1 MGVYWWLFLLVDIN
15 VLRVDDVHHHPAVFR
30 VAVEL
35 FATSTTPKLTTTKS
49 RNAHPPEDF
58 EDELKSQGIFSQ
70 ASAINMDKNAR
81 LLLPPPDL
89 LSDVDVNRKC
99 CVQKVVSPGLTYSNN
114 IGSGDRA
121 PRSA

>member
-1 MGVYWWLFLLVDIN
+1 M
-15 VLRVDDVHHHPAVFR
+15 RVV
-30 VAVEL
+30 VEL
-35 FATSTTPKLTTTKS
+35 ATSMTPKLTTTKS
-49 RNAHPPEDF
+49 RNAHPPEVD
-58 EDELKSQGIFSQ
+58 EDDELKSQGILSI

-81 LLLPPPDL
+81 LLLPPDVF

-114 IGSGDRA
+114 IGSGLNA